1 MFNVTNTIESKVKK
15 ALASFYKTK
24 NYLEKINEEIFEI
37 CTNKEKQI
45 LEMQKEMDSLNK
57 HKESNSKVISK
68 IEDFLQN

>member
-1 MFNVTNTIESKVKK
+1 MFNVTKTIESKVKK

-24 NYLEKINEEIFEI
+24 NDLEKINEEIFEI